1 MDCHQY
7 NTTIGFLISY
17 KLDHSNKTVAV
28 AVNRTVRDFLIRGLK
43 KFSNYTIFVSSVTPR
58 GISMSSKRLNVR
70 TLEDGKR

>member
-17 KLDHSNKTVAV
+17 KLDYSNKTVAV

-43 KFSNYTIFVSSVTPR
+43 KFSNYTIFVSSVTQR
-58 GISMSSKRLNVR
+58 GISMSSKRLRVR
-70 TLEDGKR
+70 TLEDGK